1 MPERN
6 LTRAHTDGTPTMNNN
21 TQTITIFLQNCD
33 RQTPYMDKIKSS
45 NSLQTAYQT
54 YLNERQSYSKSLSF
68 CFDIASDFFAQG
80 RSSNSK
86 PSLIDRFS
94 HFFTHFKSSVEVQAN
109 SNSNQYDYFGLRV
122 LTNVLKLELESPQL
136 LPTLAYKLV
145 ELGLLHLAENIFR
158 HILILRSDEPQS
170 FRDLA
175 LLLEES
181 NTENNHTYICMTY
194 FIYHRYTT
202 KETYVSDGKLLL
214 SFY

>member
-21 TQTITIFLQNCD
+21 TQTITIFLQNWD

-68 CFDIASDFFAQG
+68 CFDIASDFFAQA

-86 PSLIDRFS
+86 PSL
-94 HFFTHFKSSVEVQAN
+94 N

-145 ELGLLHLAENIFR
+145 EPGLLI
-158 HILILRSDEPQS
+158 
-170 FRDLA
+170 
-175 LLLEES
+175 
-181 NTENNHTYICMTY
+181 
-194 FIYHRYTT
+194 
-202 KETYVSDGKLLL
+202 
-214 SFY
+214 